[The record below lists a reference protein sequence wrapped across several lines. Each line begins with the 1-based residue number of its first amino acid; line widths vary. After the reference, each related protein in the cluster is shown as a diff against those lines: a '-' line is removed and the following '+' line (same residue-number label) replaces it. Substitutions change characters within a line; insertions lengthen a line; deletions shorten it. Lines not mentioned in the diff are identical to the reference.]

1 MPRVPE
7 EPLREIIDAM
17 RTRIQAELDAQIQ
30 ALSARHDDAVAR
42 ARQDAEA
49 EADERWGS
57 KVDAVRIE
65 WSARLESE
73 VAAARAEAEERLAAE
88 TTRVR
93 TESEERLTSESMR
106 VRSEAEQAIA
116 AERERATA
124 EVDAERRRAE
134 QELQQAFAALD
145 AEREQLEQ
153 EARDSPTADVEPT
166 SLVGATRAIGD
177 AQSLS
182 EALDSLV
189 RGAAA
194 RAPRAAVFVVNGT
207 RLDEWSVVDIPA
219 LTPQPIELDQGGV
232 LRAAVRS
239 GSCVPAVEGDPD
251 RGAPA
256 FARLPAGRSAVAVP
270 LMVGGQAVAVL
281 YADEGIAEG
290 SGAAETGDW
299 SHGCAEAVELLA
311 RHAAACL
318 AHLTAVR
325 SLQLLR
331 KGNGDEVAAVPT
343 VGVDGGDRSAR
354 RYAKL
359 LISEIK
365 LYNEGAVRV
374 GCQKQD
380 LLQRLHAEID
390 RARRLYEERVPA
402 TVEAR
407 QSYFQH
413 ELIHTLAGGDP
424 AALGS

>member
-1 MPRVPE
+1 MPE

-17 RTRIQAELDAQIQ
+17 RTRIQAELDAQMQ
-30 ALSARHDDAVAR
+30 ALSARHEEAITR

-49 EADERWGS
+49 KADERWGS
-57 KVDAVRIE
+57 KVDAERSE

-73 VAAARAEAEERLAAE
+73 VAAARADAEEQLVAE
-88 TTRVR
+88 ATRVR
-93 TESEERLTSESMR
+93 TESEQRLASESTR
-106 VRSEAEQAIA
+106 VRTEAEQAIA
-116 AERERATA
+116 AERERAAA

-145 AEREQLEQ
+145 AERERLEQ
-153 EARDSPTADVEPT
+153 EARDRPIADVEPT
-166 SLVGATRAIGD
+166 SIVGATRAISE
-177 AQSLS
+177 ARSLS
-182 EALDSLV
+182 EALACLA
-189 RGAAA
+189 RGAVAH
-194 RAPRAAVFVVNGT
+194 APRAAVFVVNGT
-207 RLDEWSVVDIPA
+207 RLDEWSVAGIPPLA
-219 LTPQPIELDQGGV
+219 HEPIDLDQGG
-232 LRAAVRS
+232 LLGAAVRS
-239 GSCVPAVEGDPD
+239 GLGAAAVDGDGDPD
-251 RGAPA
+251 RAAPA
-256 FARLPAGRSAVAVP
+256 FTRLPPGRSAVAVP
-270 LMVGGQAVAVL
+270 LMVGGRAVAVL
-281 YADEGIAEG
+281 YADA
-290 SGAAETGDW
+290 GAAEDAREAETKQW
-299 SHGCAEAVELLA
+299 SQGCAEAVELLA

-325 SLQLLR
+325 SLQLLQER
-331 KGNGDEVAAVPT
+331 NGPEAAAAPAVQ
-343 VGVDGGDRSAR
+343 DGDRSAR

-380 LLQRLHAEID
+380 LLQRLKAEID

-407 QSYFQH
+407 HSYFQH

>member
-1 MPRVPE
+1 MAE
-7 EPLREIIDAM
+7 ESLREIIDAM
-17 RTRIQAELDAQIQ
+17 RTRIQVELDAQIQ
-30 ALSARHDDAVAR
+30 ALSARHDEAIAR
-42 ARQDAEA
+42 ARQDAEV

-57 KVDAVRIE
+57 KVDAVRAE
-65 WSARLESE
+65 WSTRLESE
-73 VAAARAEAEERLAAE
+73 VAAARAEADERLVAE
-88 TTRVR
+88 TTRAR
-93 TESEERLTSESMR
+93 TESEERLASESIR

-145 AEREQLEQ
+145 AERERLEQ
-153 EARDSPTADVEPT
+153 EAQDRPTADVEPT
-166 SLVGATRAIGD
+166 SIVGATRAISD
-177 AQSLS
+177 ARSLS
-182 EALDSLV
+182 EALDHLV

-194 RAPRAAVFVVNGT
+194 HAPRAAVFILNGT
-207 RLDEWSVVDIPA
+207 RLDEWSVAGINS
-219 LTPQPIELDQGGV
+219 LTQQPVELDQGRL

-239 GSCVPAVEGDPD
+239 GSCVAPAEDDPD
-251 RGAPA
+251 RGAPE
-256 FARLPAGRSAVAVP
+256 FTGLPSGRSAVAVP
-270 LMVGGQAVAVL
+270 LMVGGQVVAVM
-281 YADEGIAEG
+281 YADEGIAEEAGATPTEQWSKG
-290 SGAAETGDW
+290 S
-299 SHGCAEAVELLA
+299 AEAVELLA

-325 SLQLLR
+325 SLRLLQE
-331 KGNGDEVAAVPT
+331 GNGHEAAAALT
-343 VGVDGGDRSAR
+343 AQDDDRSAR

-374 GCQKQD
+374 GCQRQD
-380 LLQRLHAEID
+380 LLQRLSVEID